1 MNAPTRLSSLLAT
14 MDANL
19 CSPASSDMRKTYS
32 GAVTWFDL
40 CVRPAVEKPLSVNV
54 MYTFFYY

>member
-1 MNAPTRLSSLLAT
+1 MFYVQLVLTRLSSLLAT
-14 MDANL
+14 MEANL

-40 CVRPAVEKPLSVNV
+40 
-54 MYTFFYY
+54 

>member
-1 MNAPTRLSSLLAT
+1 MSLDFTRLSNLLAT
-14 MDANL
+14 IDANL

-40 CVRPAVEKPLSVNV
+40 
-54 MYTFFYY
+54 